1 MVFLFW
7 GFVPARAALT
17 LTEIYANPPGDE
29 AVGEWIEL
37 YNPAN
42 TSESTIGYVLKDTM
56 GVVKQ
61 FSLPIA
67 TVSAKSYFLIWRTS
81 SAISLNND
89 GEEVILVNPTGAS
102 ESSGFFVTAEGKSW
116 TKSGGKWVEALPTP
130 GFSLESAELSTPS
143 TATSAG
149 LITTSTVMTVSPS
162 SGVLVGAE
170 VAASQS
176 SLAGS
181 QFKSSPMVS
190 VSEVAACASPM
201 EWVELEVS
209 GLGLPGSLTGW
220 SLQDGSGN
228 SHDLSSISVNS
239 SGFIVLE
246 WKSGWLTNSG
256 ETFSLRRD
264 GILIEEVKLP
274 ACVVGQSYQRLPE
287 GWKMSSFPSPG
298 LQNEST
304 GTQDFSV
311 RMVESSVPASVKNSV
326 VDLSLRDSFTS
337 EMPKFE
343 EKQSPMI
350 FFSFPK
356 DFRTPLAGRTESSR
370 ASNARKAKK
379 VAVVPVIPL
388 QMKDIEM
395 WSAVAFVFVLLGQIP
410 LWWQSRNWVLENARE
425 SLGLALPM
433 LRR

>member
-1 MVFLFW
+1 V
-7 GFVPARAALT
+7 RAALT

-42 TSESTIGYVLKDTM
+42 ASESTIGYVLKDTM

-67 TVSAKSYFLIWRTS
+67 TVSAKSYFLIWRAS

-89 GEEVILVNPTGAS
+89 GEEVVLVNPTGAS
-102 ESSGFFVTAEGKSW
+102 ESSGFFITAEGKSW
-116 TKSGGKWVEALPTP
+116 TKSGGKWLEALPTP
-130 GFSLESAELSTPS
+130 GFALESTELSTPS
-143 TATSAG
+143 AASSAG
-149 LITTSTVMTVSPS
+149 LMPISTVMIASSPS
-162 SGVLVGAE
+162 GILVGAD
-170 VAASQS
+170 VTASQS

-181 QFKSSPMVS
+181 QFRSSPMVS

-256 ETFSLRRD
+256 ETFSLHRD
-264 GILIEEVKLP
+264 GMLIEEVKLP
-274 ACVVGQSYQRLPE
+274 ACVLGQSYQRLPE
-287 GWKMSSFPSPG
+287 GWKISSFPSPG

-304 GTQDFSV
+304 GAQDSSV
-311 RMVESSVPASVKNSV
+311 RLVEPSVPASVKNSV
-326 VDLSLRDSFTS
+326 IELGLRDPFAS

-343 EKQSPMI
+343 EKQSSTV

-356 DFRTPLAGRTESSR
+356 DFRTSLAGQTESSR
-370 ASNARKAKK
+370 AFNARKAKK
-379 VAVVPVIPL
+379 VAGVAVIPSRA
-388 QMKDIEM
+388 KEIEL
-395 WSAVAFVFVLLGQIP
+395 WSTVALVFVLLGQIP
-410 LWWQSRNWVLENARE
+410 LWWQSRDWVLETARE